1 MLLAALPG
9 QLIDAHS
16 VDGFDFMCDLCVCG
30 GGFVFLHLLGCGDI
44 NGFTSLIQ
52 TF

>member
-9 QLIDAHS
+9 QLIDAHA
-16 VDGFDFMCDLCVCG
+16 VDGFDFMCDLCVCR
-30 GGFVFLHLLGCGDI
+30 GGFVFLRLLGCGDK